1 MAITPAVA
9 AAADPLAVEA
19 AGASQQRRQKCF
31 VMHSFKPG
39 TSGDE
44 FDSPQ
49 GLPPGWRRRSV
60 VRKSGASAG
69 QHDVYY
75 YR

>member
-1 MAITPAVA
+1 MAVTP
-9 AAADPLAVEA
+9 PLSA
-19 AGASQQRRQKCF
+19 AGPLDPESAVTTQQRQQKCF
-31 VMHSFKPG
+31 VMRSFK
-39 TSGDE
+39 SGASADE

-60 VRKSGASAG
+60 MRKSGASAG

>member
-1 MAITPAVA
+1 MAVTPPM
-9 AAADPLAVEA
+9 AAADSLASEPT
-19 AGASQQRRQKCF
+19 AGSTQRHQKCF
-31 VMHSFKPG
+31 VMHSFKAG
-39 TSGDE
+39 AGEDQ
-44 FDSPQ
+44 FDVPH
-49 GLPPGWRRRSV
+49 GLPPGWKRRSV

>member
-1 MAITPAVA
+1 MAVTPPMSTAGLIDPEPA
-9 AAADPLAVEA
+9 AASP
-19 AGASQQRRQKCF
+19 QQRHQKCF
-31 VMHSFKPG
+31 VMHSFKAG
-39 TSGDE
+39 ASEVE
-44 FDSPQ
+44 FDVPH
-49 GLPPGWRRRSV
+49 GLPPGWKRRSV